1 MKIKKK
7 LTLNTLLVF
16 LLLFITSILVVFL
29 QQKIMLVTKN
39 TLYENS
45 YKSMSLVLNADRDFY
60 QALEALNKYE
70 KTKDNN
76 SKKDYDENIAQVKE
90 RIGSAIDNL
99 TLYKEN
105 WETVYKPETTENV
118 FAVYEDFKNKMTNW
132 EKNVSEGKID
142 EQSFND
148 TRETLNSIGEIMDL
162 GAEQAIIT
170 IDYMKKINTIIELS
184 MFSLIIIISS
194 ISGLSISRYINK
206 SINKI
211 NSTIAECEV
220 GNINARIGITNKDEI
235 GNISQNF
242 DSFISKVYLIMKD
255 IQELSNQVVKSN
267 DILTKSTDI
276 LVNGNSSNYYNQV
289 DDKVD
294 KGIIQLN
301 DSIEQ
306 ILDNV
311 RNQTASSEESLAA
324 LEEISATSGVISEN
338 IKTTKSS
345 FNETFNK
352 ADSSARNIHEMSVSM
367 DDINKS
373 VNNTNIEIENL
384 KTISNNIGTIV
395 TAINSIAEQTNL
407 LALNAAIEAAR
418 AGEAGRGF
426 SVVADEIR
434 KLAEQTNKETDKIE
448 SLIESVQIGVNNVRK
463 GSENVI
469 DKVGQGLKLSE
480 VSKKDMENI
489 AQYTN
494 KNSMEIENISVSIN
508 EQAQASSEITIAIS
522 NITESSTEIEGLST
536 ETTEISNNIKLALI
550 KNQSMVNDLN
560 KLVDHLKKDL
570 EFFKF

>member
-1 MKIKKK
+1 MKIKTK

-60 QALEALNKYE
+60 QALKALNKYE

-118 FAVYEDFKNKMTNW
+118 FAVYEDFKNKMANW

-311 RNQTASSEESLAA
+311 RNQTASAEESLAA
-324 LEEISATSGVISEN
+324 LEEISATNEN
-338 IKTTKSS
+338 INNNIQAT
-345 FNETFNK
+345 NK
-352 ADSSARNIHEMSVSM
+352 AFSETLNVAEASSKDMNKMSVSM
-367 DDINKS
+367 TAISESTDK
-373 VNNTNIEIENL
+373 TNEEIEKL
-384 KTISNNIGTIV
+384 KSLSNTIGSIT

-418 AGEAGRGF
+418 AGEHGRGF
-426 SVVADEIR
+426 AVVAEQIR
-434 KLAEQTNKETDKIE
+434 MLAESSANSADTSKQLLTENQNEVEHGNQVTQQTAE
-448 SLIESVQIGVNNVRK
+448 SLTDVLNELDAI
-463 GSENVI
+463 
-469 DKVGQGLKLSE
+469 VGE
-480 VSKKDMENI
+480 VATIRTASDREAAFVK
-489 AQYTN
+489 
-494 KNSMEIENISVSIN
+494 EIEDSTKQISDAIQSN
-508 EQAQASSEITIAIS
+508 SAASEETSATSEELSAEADS
-522 NITESSTEIEGLST
+522 LEGLV
-536 ETTEISNNIKLALI
+536 ERFKLR
-550 KNQSMVNDLN
+550 
-560 KLVDHLKKDL
+560 
-570 EFFKF
+570 

>member
-1 MKIKKK
+1 M
-7 LTLNTLLVF
+7 
-16 LLLFITSILVVFL
+16 
-29 QQKIMLVTKN
+29 
-39 TLYENS
+39 
-45 YKSMSLVLNADRDFY
+45 
-60 QALEALNKYE
+60 
-70 KTKDNN
+70 
-76 SKKDYDENIAQVKE
+76 KDYTENIGQVKE

-105 WETVYKPETTENV
+105 WVNVYRPDTTENV
-118 FAVYEDFKNKMTNW
+118 FSIYEDFKTKMAAW
-132 EKNVSEGKID
+132 EKSVAEGKID
-142 EQSFND
+142 ENSFSD

-162 GAEQAIIT
+162 GAEQAILT
-170 IDYMKKINTIIELS
+170 IDSMKKINTIIELS
-184 MFSLIIIISS
+184 MFSLILVISS

-211 NSTIAECEV
+211 NSTIAQCEI
-220 GNINARIGITNKDEI
+220 GNINSRIGITNKDEI

-242 DSFISKVYLIMKD
+242 DSFINKVYLTMKD
-255 IQELSNQVVKSN
+255 IQKLSDEVVKSN
-267 DILTKSTDI
+267 DILAKSTDI
-276 LVNGNSSNYYNQV
+276 LVNGDSSIYYSQV
-289 DDKVD
+289 NERVD

-301 DSIEQ
+301 DSVEK

-324 LEEISATSGVISEN
+324 LEEISATSKVISEN

-345 FNETFNK
+345 FSDTFNK
-352 ADSSARNIHEMSVSM
+352 ADSSGKNIHEMSISM

-373 VNNTNIEIENL
+373 VNNTNLEIENL
-384 KTISNNIGTIV
+384 KNISNNIGIIV
-395 TAINSIAEQTNL
+395 TSINSIAEQTNL

-469 DKVGQGLKLSE
+469 EKVKHGITLSE
-480 VSKKDMENI
+480 VSKKDMKDI
-489 AQYTN
+489 AEYTN
-494 KNSMEIENISVSIN
+494 KNSMEIENISVSVN

-522 NITESSTEIEGLST
+522 NITESSTEIEGLSSD
-536 ETTEISNNIKLALI
+536 TTEISNNIKLALI
-550 KNQSMVNDLN
+550 RNQEMVNNLN
-560 KLVDHLKKDL
+560 QLVDNLKRDL